1 MRWSPSALTSATRR
15 FSIADPIPSTLSHQY
30 WSIRLAEAAE
40 LESLLAL
47 VRSLPGERY
56 QGASSNYWQWRYLN
70 DAGFGAAV
78 VAAVH
83 DGQLIGVQPVSFFDW
98 RWGEA
103 SLTGAMY
110 TGVLT
115 HPDHRRKGVFRS
127 LIDASNELATQRGAH
142 FCMTLPNDASLPGFL
157 KFGDW
162 VYPGCIPTWLKVLDG
177 GKLLA
182 AKIGPMGRLVGWV
195 PNLLF
200 AKRSRPRNNG
210 GVIEIE
216 AVSRVPAD
224 LDGISDQFARL
235 AGGCMIRRTAA
246 YWNWR
251 HSGPLSAYQTLIAKK
266 SGRLV
271 GAICTT
277 SQPRMG
283 VEVGLIVDVVAEE
296 PHALRSL
303 IAAAEIDFTR
313 QGCAVTTCQST
324 SLVLNEALRA
334 EGYRLPP
341 RAIMPKQF
349 HFVYRPTGVPGWSRE
364 PAAMNDWHLTFGD
377 SDNV

>member
-1 MRWSPSALTSATRR
+1 MANR
-15 FSIADPIPSTLSHQY
+15 Y
-30 WSIRLAEAAE
+30 WTIRLAEAAE

-56 QGASSNYWQWRYLN
+56 QGASSEYWQWRYLN
-70 DAGFGAAV
+70 DAGFAATI

-98 RWGEA
+98 QWGDA
-103 SLTGAMY
+103 RLTGAMY
-110 TGVLT
+110 TGVVT

-127 LIDASNELATQRGAH
+127 LIDASNDLAAQRGAQ

-162 VYPGCIPTWLKVLDG
+162 KYPGCIPMWMKVLDG

-182 AKIGPMGRLVGWV
+182 SKIGPLGRLVGWI
-195 PNLLF
+195 PDLLF
-200 AKRSRPRNNG
+200 SRRSRSNG
-210 GVIEIE
+210 SAAIELAATASVSTELE
-216 AVSRVPAD
+216 AVSER
-224 LDGISDQFARL
+224 FARL

-251 HSGPLSAYQTLIAKK
+251 HSGPLSMYRTLIAGKN
-266 SGRLV
+266 GRLV

-283 VEVGLIVDVVAEE
+283 VEIGLIVDVVAEDSQV
-296 PHALRSL
+296 LRAL
-303 IAAAEIDFTR
+303 IAAADTEFR
-313 QGCAVTTCQST
+313 RLGCAIATCQST
-324 SLVLNEALRA
+324 SLILNDALRE

-341 RAIMPKQF
+341 RAVMPKQF
-349 HFVYRPTGVPGWSRE
+349 HFVYRPTGVPGLPRE
-364 PAAMNDWHLTFGD
+364 PASMNDWHLTFGD

>member
-1 MRWSPSALTSATRR
+1 MSNR
-15 FSIADPIPSTLSHQY
+15 Y
-30 WSIRLAEAAE
+30 WTIRLAEAAE

-56 QGASSNYWQWRYLN
+56 QGASSEYWKWRYLN
-70 DAGFGAAV
+70 DAGFTAAI

-83 DGQLIGVQPVSFFDW
+83 DGRLIGVQPVSFFGW
-98 RWGEA
+98 QWGA
-103 SLTGAMY
+103 VRLTGAMY

-127 LIDASNELATQRGAH
+127 LIDASNDLAAQRGAQ
-142 FCMTLPNDASLPGFL
+142 FCMTLPNDVSLPGFL

-162 VYPGCIPTWLKVLDG
+162 KYPGCIPTWMKVLDG
-177 GKLLA
+177 GELLA
-182 AKIGPMGRLVGWV
+182 AKIGPLGRLVSWI
-195 PNLLF
+195 PNLF
-200 AKRSRPRNNG
+200 FSRREPSNG
-210 GVIEIE
+210 SNGIDLE
-216 AVSRVPAD
+216 AVVHVPPD
-224 LDGISDQFARL
+224 LNDVSERFARL
-235 AGGCMIRRTAA
+235 AGGCMIRRTAD

-251 HSGPLSAYQTLIAKK
+251 HAGPLSKYRTLIARKN
-266 SGRLV
+266 GRLV

-277 SQPRMG
+277 TQPRMG

-296 PHALRSL
+296 SQVLRAL
-303 IAAAEIDFTR
+303 IAAADIEFR
-313 QGCAVTTCQST
+313 RLGCAVATCQST
-324 SLVLNEALRA
+324 CAVLNNALRV

-349 HFVYRPTGVPGWSRE
+349 HFVYRPTGVPGLPRE
-364 PAAMNDWHLTFGD
+364 PAAINDWHLTFGD